1 MENQKEFISIYG
13 ARVHNLKNVNLKI
26 PRKKLVVFTGKSG
39 SGKSSLAFDTIHAEG
54 QRRYLETFNAY
65 ARQFLGNME
74 RPEVDKITGLSPV
87 VAIEQKTTSKNPRS
101 TVGTITEIYDYL
113 RLLYARVGTAY
124 SYKSGKKMVRFT
136 DEQIL
141 DLIKIDFKDKVINV
155 LAPIVHS
162 RKGHYAELFHQL
174 AKQGYLKVRV
184 DGEIIDI
191 RPSLKLDRYKTHDIE
206 VVIDRLQVTD
216 SNNKR
221 LTSSLKLAM
230 EDGDGVMMVIEK
242 LATTPR
248 YFSRAL
254 MCPETGIAY
263 KNPEPNS
270 FSFNSPKGACK
281 ACNGL
286 GKYKIVD
293 VEKILPNKKLSI
305 NKGGIAPISNRK
317 SDWILGKIEL
327 IGKKYEFNLNTPIDK
342 IPKDGIDAI
351 LHGLTENLK
360 VKLKSA
366 GISKTYKL
374 HFEGIVN
381 FIEAQSKLP
390 YGKSIEKWAGRYMS
404 EHDCK
409 SCNGSRLNIESSH
422 FKIAGKSINEV
433 SNLDISSFA
442 KWVLA
447 IEKSLTENELKIAKQ
462 IIKELTKRL
471 QFIIDV
477 GLSYLSL
484 NRSSKTLSG
493 GEAQR
498 IRLATQIGTQLTNVL
513 YILDEPSIGLH
524 QRDNLKLIESLKK
537 LRDIG
542 NSVIVVE
549 HDKEMIESAD
559 FIVDLGP
566 GAGAHGG
573 EVVSQGD
580 YQTILNDNHITADYL
595 NGTQQIEMPKNR
607 RKGNGKILTIKGA
620 RGNNLKNIDIEIPLG
635 LMCCVTGVSGSGK
648 STLINET
655 LYPILNKH
663 FYRGEKEP
671 LPYKSI
677 KGLEYLDKVIEVN
690 QSAIGRTPRSNPATY
705 TGVFSDIRSLFVNL
719 PEAKIRGYKVGRFSF
734 NVIGGRCEG
743 CKGGGMKTIEMNFLP
758 DVEVHCEDC
767 NGRRYNRETL
777 EVRFKG
783 KSISDVLDLSINQAV
798 KFFKAIPSIYRKI
811 KTLQSVG
818 LGYITLGQ
826 SATTLSGGEA
836 QRIKLASELS
846 KKSTGNTFYILDEP
860 TTGLHFEDIKV
871 FLKVIDTIVNK
882 GNSVLIIEHNMEVIK
897 VADYIIDIGK
907 EGGGKGG
914 RLICKG
920 TPEKI
925 VKCKDS
931 YTAKYLKSEL
941 KEICYISNLN

>member
-1 MENQKEFISIYG
+1 MGSQKDFISIYG
-13 ARVHNLKNVNLKI
+13 ARVHNLKDINLQI
-26 PRKKLVVFTGKSG
+26 PRNKLVVFTGKSG

-124 SYKSGKKMVRFT
+124 SHQSGKKMVRFT

-141 DLIKIDFKDKVINV
+141 DLIKSDYKDKPINI
-155 LAPIVHS
+155 LAPIVRS
-162 RKGHYAELFHQL
+162 RKGHYAELFHHL
-174 AKQGYLKVRV
+174 AKKGYLKVRV

-191 RPSLKLDRYKTHDIE
+191 KPSLKLDRYKTHDIE
-206 VVIDRLQVTD
+206 VVIDRLKVTEG
-216 SNNKR
+216 NNKR
-221 LTSSLKLAM
+221 LVSSLKLAV
-230 EDGDGVMMVIEK
+230 EDGDGIMMVIEK
-242 LATTPR
+242 SAKNPR

-293 VEKILPNKKLSI
+293 VKKILPNKDLSI
-305 NKGGIAPISNRK
+305 NKGGLAPIANRK
-317 SDWILGKIEL
+317 SDWILSQIEL
-327 IGKKYEFNLNTPIDK
+327 IGKKFDFTLNTPIAK
-342 IPKDGIDAI
+342 IPNEGIDAI
-351 LHGLTENLK
+351 LYGLTENLK

-374 HFEGIVN
+374 QFDGIVN
-381 FIEAQSKLP
+381 FIEEQSKLS
-390 YGKSIEKWAGRYMS
+390 YVKSIEKWAKKYMS

-422 FKIAGKSINEV
+422 FKVADKSINEV

-442 KWVLA
+442 DWVLT
-447 IEKSLTENELKIAKQ
+447 IEKSLTKNELKIAKQ
-462 IIKELTKRL
+462 IVKELSKRL
-471 QFIIDV
+471 QFIVDV

-549 HDKEMIESAD
+549 HDKDMIESAD

-566 GAGAHGG
+566 GAGVFGG
-573 EVVSQGD
+573 EVVSEGD
-580 YQTILNDNHITADYL
+580 YKTILNDNHITADYL
-595 NGTQQIEMPKNR
+595 NGNQKIEVPKKR
-607 RKGNGKILTIKGA
+607 RKGNGKTLAVKGA
-620 RGNNLKNIDIEIPLG
+620 RGNNLKNIDVDIPLG

-677 KGLEYLDKVIEVN
+677 HGLEHLDKVIEVD
-690 QSAIGRTPRSNPATY
+690 QSPIGRTPRSNPATY
-705 TGVFSDIRSLFVNL
+705 TGVFSDIRSLFANL

-734 NVIGGRCEG
+734 NVVGGRCEG

-767 NGRRYNRETL
+767 NGKRYNRETL

-783 KSISDVLDLSINQAV
+783 KSISDVLDLTINQAV
-798 KFFKAIPSIYRKI
+798 EFFEAIPSIYRKI
-811 KTLQSVG
+811 KTLQDVG

-836 QRIKLASELS
+836 QRIKLAAELS
-846 KKSTGNTFYILDEP
+846 KRSTGNTFYILDEP
-860 TTGLHFEDIKV
+860 TTGLHFEDVKV
-871 FLKVIDTIVNK
+871 FLNVIDTIVDK
-882 GNSVLIIEHNMEVIK
+882 GNSVLIIEHNLDVIK
-897 VADYIIDIGK
+897 MADHIIDIGK
-907 EGGGKGG
+907 EGGQKGG
-914 RLICKG
+914 QLICNG

-931 YTAKYLKSEL
+931 YTARYLKSEL
-941 KEICYISNLN
+941 N

>member
-1 MENQKEFISIYG
+1 MENQKDFISIYG
-13 ARVHNLKNVNLKI
+13 ARVHNLKNVNLQI

-124 SYKSGKKMVRFT
+124 SHTSGKKMVRFT

-141 DLIKIDFKDKVINV
+141 DLIKVDFKDKPINV
-155 LAPIVHS
+155 LSPIVRS

-174 AKQGYLKVRV
+174 AKKGYLKVRV

-191 RPSLKLDRYKTHDIE
+191 TPTLKLDRYKTHDIE
-206 VVIDRLQVTD
+206 VVIDRLKVTD
-216 SNNKR
+216 GNNKR
-221 LTSSLKLAM
+221 LVSSLKLAM

-242 LATTPR
+242 SAKLPR

-293 VEKILPNKKLSI
+293 VDKILPNKELSI
-305 NKGGIAPISNRK
+305 NMGGIAPIANRK
-317 SDWILGKIEL
+317 SDWILSQIEL
-327 IGKKYEFNLNTPIDK
+327 IGKKFDFTLNTPINK
-342 IPKDGIDAI
+342 IPNEGIDAI
-351 LHGLTENLK
+351 LYGLTENLK

-374 HFEGIVN
+374 HFDGIVN
-381 FIEAQSKLP
+381 FIEEQSKLA
-390 YGKSIEKWAGRYMS
+390 YVKSIEKWAKKYMS

-422 FKIAGKSINEV
+422 FRVADKSINEV

-442 KWVLA
+442 EWVLT
-447 IEKSLTENELKIAKQ
+447 IEKSLNKNELKIAKQ
-462 IIKELTKRL
+462 IVKELSKRL
-471 QFIIDV
+471 QFIVDV

-524 QRDNLKLIESLKK
+524 QRDNLKLIDSLKK

-549 HDKEMIESAD
+549 HDKDMIESAD

-566 GAGAHGG
+566 GAGVHGG

-580 YQTILNDNHITADYL
+580 YQTILDDNHITADYL
-595 NGTQQIEMPKNR
+595 NGTQKIEVPKTR
-607 RKGNGKILTIKGA
+607 RKGNGKTLTIKGA

-635 LMCCVTGVSGSGK
+635 LLCCVTGVSGSGK

-677 KGLEYLDKVIEVN
+677 HGLEHLDKVIEVD
-690 QSAIGRTPRSNPATY
+690 QSPIGRTPRSNPATY
-705 TGVFSDIRSLFVNL
+705 TSVFSDIRNLYSNL

-734 NVIGGRCEG
+734 NVVGGRCEG

-767 NGRRYNRETL
+767 NGKRYNRETL

-783 KSISDVLDLSINQAV
+783 KSISDVLDLTINQAV
-798 KFFKAIPSIYRKI
+798 EFFEAIPSIYRKI
-811 KTLQSVG
+811 KTLQDVG

-846 KKSTGNTFYILDEP
+846 KRSTGNTFYILDEP
-860 TTGLHFEDIKV
+860 TTGLHFEDVKV
-871 FLKVIDTIVNK
+871 FLKVIDTIVEK
-882 GNSVLIIEHNMEVIK
+882 GNSVLIIEHNLDVIK

-907 EGGGKGG
+907 EGGQKGG
-914 RLICKG
+914 QLLCNG

-941 KEICYISNLN
+941 K

>member
-1 MENQKEFISIYG
+1 MENQKDFISIYG

-113 RLLYARVGTAY
+113 RLLYARVSTAY

-136 DEQIL
+136 DDQIL
-141 DLIKIDFKDKVINV
+141 NLIKIDFKDRAIIV
-155 LAPIVHS
+155 LAPIVRS
-162 RKGHYAELFHQL
+162 RKGHYSELFHQL
-174 AKQGYLKVRV
+174 AKKGYLKVRV

-191 RPSLKLDRYKTHDIE
+191 TPTLKLDRYTTHDIE
-206 VVIDRLQVTD
+206 VVIDRLKVTD
-216 SNNKR
+216 MNNKR
-221 LTSSLKLAM
+221 LISSLKLAM
-230 EDGDGVMMVIEK
+230 EDGDGVMMIIEK

-286 GKYKIVD
+286 GKYKTVD
-293 VEKILPNKKLSI
+293 VEKILPNKELSI
-305 NKGGIAPISNRK
+305 NKGGIAPIANRK
-317 SDWILGKIEL
+317 SDWILRQIEL
-327 IGKKYEFNLNTPIDK
+327 IGKKYNFNLNTPINK
-342 IPKDGIDAI
+342 ISQDGMDAI

-381 FIEAQSKLP
+381 FIEVQSKLS
-390 YGKSIEKWAGRYMS
+390 YVKSIEKWAGRYMS
-404 EHDCK
+404 AYDCK

-442 KWVLA
+442 KWVLI
-447 IEKSLTENELKIAKQ
+447 IEKSLTDNDLKIAKQ

-477 GLSYLSL
+477 GLPYLSL

-493 GEAQR
+493 GESQR
-498 IRLATQIGTQLTNVL
+498 IRLATQIGIQLTNVL

-549 HDKEMIESAD
+549 HDKGMIESAD

-566 GAGAHGG
+566 GAGSHGG

-580 YQTILNDNHITADYL
+580 YQTILKDNHITADYL
-595 NGTQQIEMPKNR
+595 NGNQQIEVPKKR
-607 RKGNGKILTIKGA
+607 RKGNGKILTLKGA
-620 RGNNLKNIDIEIPLG
+620 RGHNLKNIDIEIPLG

-655 LYPILNKH
+655 LYPILNKY

-677 KGLEYLDKVIEVN
+677 SGLEHLDKVIEVD
-690 QSAIGRTPRSNPATY
+690 QSSIGRTPRSNPATY
-705 TGVFSDIRSLFVNL
+705 TGVFADIRSLFTNL

-758 DVEVHCEDC
+758 DAEVHCEDC
-767 NGRRYNRETL
+767 NGKRYNRETL
-777 EVRFKG
+777 AVRFKG
-783 KSISDVLDLSINQAV
+783 KSISDVLDLTINQAV
-798 KFFKAIPSIYRKI
+798 EFFKAIPSIYRKI
-811 KTLQSVG
+811 KTLQDVG

-860 TTGLHFEDIKV
+860 TTGLHFEDIKI
-871 FLKVIDTIVNK
+871 FLKVINTIVNK
-882 GNSVLIIEHNMEVIK
+882 GNSVLIIEHNMNVIK

-907 EGGGKGG
+907 EGGQKGG
-914 RLICKG
+914 QLICNG
-920 TPEKI
+920 TPEAI
-925 VKCKDS
+925 VKYKDS
-931 YTAKYLKSEL
+931 HTAKYLKSEL
-941 KEICYISNLN
+941 K

>member
-1 MENQKEFISIYG
+1 M
-13 ARVHNLKNVNLKI
+13 
-26 PRKKLVVFTGKSG
+26 
-39 SGKSSLAFDTIHAEG
+39 
-54 QRRYLETFNAY
+54 
-65 ARQFLGNME
+65 
-74 RPEVDKITGLSPV
+74 
-87 VAIEQKTTSKNPRS
+87 
-101 TVGTITEIYDYL
+101 
-113 RLLYARVGTAY
+113 
-124 SYKSGKKMVRFT
+124 
-136 DEQIL
+136 
-141 DLIKIDFKDKVINV
+141 
-155 LAPIVHS
+155 
-162 RKGHYAELFHQL
+162 
-174 AKQGYLKVRV
+174 
-184 DGEIIDI
+184 
-191 RPSLKLDRYKTHDIE
+191 
-206 VVIDRLQVTD
+206 
-216 SNNKR
+216 
-221 LTSSLKLAM
+221 
-230 EDGDGVMMVIEK
+230 
-242 LATTPR
+242 
-248 YFSRAL
+248 
-254 MCPETGIAY
+254 
-263 KNPEPNS
+263 
-270 FSFNSPKGACK
+270 
-281 ACNGL
+281 CNGL
-286 GKYKIVD
+286 GKYKTVD
-293 VEKILPNKKLSI
+293 VEKILPNKELSI
-305 NKGGIAPISNRK
+305 NKGGIAPIANRK
-317 SDWILGKIEL
+317 SDWILGQIEL
-327 IGKKYEFNLNTPIDK
+327 IGKKYDFNLNTPIDK
-342 IPKDGIDAI
+342 IPKDGMDAI
-351 LHGLTENLK
+351 LYGLSENLK
-360 VKLKSA
+360 IKLKSA

-381 FIEAQSKLP
+381 FIEEQSKLA
-390 YGKSIEKWAGRYMS
+390 YVKSIEKWARKYMS
-404 EHDCK
+404 AYDCK

-442 KWVLA
+442 DWVLI
-447 IEKSLTENELKIAKQ
+447 IEKSLTDNDLKIAKQ

-477 GLSYLSL
+477 GLPYLSL

-498 IRLATQIGTQLTNVL
+498 IRLATQIGIQLTNVL

-549 HDKEMIESAD
+549 HDKDMIESAD

-580 YQTILNDNHITADYL
+580 YQTILNDDHITADYL
-595 NGTQQIEMPKNR
+595 NGNQQIEVPKKR
-607 RKGNGKILTIKGA
+607 RKGNGKILTLKGA
-620 RGNNLKNIDIEIPLG
+620 RGHNLKNIDIEIPLG

-655 LYPILNKH
+655 LYPILNKY

-677 KGLEYLDKVIEVN
+677 SGLEHLDKVIEVD
-690 QSAIGRTPRSNPATY
+690 QSSIGRTPRSNPATY
-705 TGVFSDIRSLFVNL
+705 TGVFADIRSLFSNL

-758 DVEVHCEDC
+758 DVEVYCEDC
-767 NGRRYNRETL
+767 NGKRYNRETL
-777 EVRFKG
+777 AVRFKG
-783 KSISDVLDLSINQAV
+783 KSISDVLDLTINQAV
-798 KFFKAIPSIYRKI
+798 EFFKAIPSIYRKI
-811 KTLQSVG
+811 KTLQDVG

-871 FLKVIDTIVNK
+871 FLKVINTIVNK
-882 GNSVLIIEHNMEVIK
+882 GNSVLIIEHNMNVIK

-907 EGGGKGG
+907 EGGQKGG
-914 RLICKG
+914 QLICNG
-920 TPEKI
+920 TPEAI
-925 VKCKDS
+925 VKYKDS
-931 YTAKYLKSEL
+931 HTAKYLKSEL
-941 KEICYISNLN
+941 K

>member
-1 MENQKEFISIYG
+1 MENQKDFISIYG
-13 ARVHNLKNVNLKI
+13 ARVHNLKNINLKI
-26 PRKKLVVFTGKSG
+26 PRNKLVVFTGKSG

-124 SYKSGKKMVRFT
+124 SHKSGKKMVRFT

-141 DLIKIDFKDKVINV
+141 DLIKIDFKDKPINI
-155 LAPIVHS
+155 LAPIVRS

-174 AKQGYLKVRV
+174 AKKGYLKVRV
-184 DGEIIDI
+184 DGEIIEI
-191 RPSLKLDRYKTHDIE
+191 KPSLKLDRYKTHDIE
-206 VVIDRLQVTD
+206 VVIDRLKVTD
-216 SNNKR
+216 ANNKR
-221 LTSSLKLAM
+221 LISSLKLAM

-242 LATTPR
+242 SAKLPR

-293 VEKILPNKKLSI
+293 VEKILPNKDLSI
-305 NKGGIAPISNRK
+305 NMGGIAPIANRK
-317 SDWILGKIEL
+317 SDWILGQIEL
-327 IGKKYEFNLNTPIDK
+327 IGKKYDFTLNTPIAK
-342 IPKDGIDAI
+342 IPKEGIEAI
-351 LHGLTENLK
+351 LYGLTENLK

-374 HFEGIVN
+374 DFNGIIT
-381 FIEAQSKLP
+381 FIEEQSKLA
-390 YGKSIEKWAGRYMS
+390 YVKSIEKWARKYMS

-422 FKIAGKSINEV
+422 FKVADKSINEV

-442 KWVLA
+442 DWVLT
-447 IEKSLTENELKIAKQ
+447 IEKSLTKNELKIARQ
-462 IIKELTKRL
+462 IVKELSKRL
-471 QFIIDV
+471 QFIVDV

-524 QRDNLKLIESLKK
+524 QRDNLKLIDSLKR

-549 HDKEMIESAD
+549 HDKDMIESAD

-566 GAGAHGG
+566 GAGVHGG
-573 EVVSQGD
+573 EVVSEGD
-580 YQTILNDNHITADYL
+580 YQTILNDNHTTADYL
-595 NGTQQIEMPKNR
+595 NGTQKIEVPKKR
-607 RKGNGKILTIKGA
+607 RKGNGKTLTLKGA
-620 RGNNLKNIDIEIPLG
+620 RGNNLKNIDVEIPLG
-635 LMCCVTGVSGSGK
+635 LLCCVTGVSGSGK

-655 LYPILNKH
+655 LYPVLNKH
-663 FYRGEKEP
+663 FYRGKKEP

-677 KGLEYLDKVIEVN
+677 HGLEFLDKVIEVD
-690 QSAIGRTPRSNPATY
+690 QSPIGRTPRSNPATY
-705 TGVFSDIRSLFVNL
+705 TGVFSDIRNLYSNL

-734 NVIGGRCEG
+734 NVVGGRCEG

-767 NGRRYNRETL
+767 NGKRYNRETL

-783 KSISDVLDLSINQAV
+783 KSISDVLELTINQAV
-798 KFFKAIPSIYRKI
+798 EFFVAIPSIYRKI
-811 KTLQSVG
+811 KTLQDVG

-846 KKSTGNTFYILDEP
+846 KRSTGNTFYILDEP
-860 TTGLHFEDIKV
+860 TTGLHFEDVKV
-871 FLKVIDTIVNK
+871 FLKVIDTIVDK
-882 GNSVLIIEHNMEVIK
+882 GNSVLIIEHNLDVIK
-897 VADYIIDIGK
+897 MADYIIDIGK
-907 EGGGKGG
+907 EGGQKGG
-914 RLICKG
+914 QLLCNG

-941 KEICYISNLN
+941 K